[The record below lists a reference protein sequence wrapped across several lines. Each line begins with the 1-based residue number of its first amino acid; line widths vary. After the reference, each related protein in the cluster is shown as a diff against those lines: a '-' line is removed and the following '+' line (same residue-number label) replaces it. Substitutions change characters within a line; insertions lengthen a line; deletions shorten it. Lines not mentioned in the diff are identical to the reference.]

1 MLSRLNE
8 IDWDIWRLSAMVRIG
23 IVVVSDLGLKMA
35 RKEHTTASGQSRT
48 LTLGNKSS
56 WVDHETELPFG
67 FPMLFLLVLVP
78 P

>member
-1 MLSRLNE
+1 
-8 IDWDIWRLSAMVRIG
+8 MVGIG
-23 IVVVSDLGLKMA
+23 IVVVSDLGLGLKLA

-56 WVDHETELPFG
+56 WVDHETELLFG